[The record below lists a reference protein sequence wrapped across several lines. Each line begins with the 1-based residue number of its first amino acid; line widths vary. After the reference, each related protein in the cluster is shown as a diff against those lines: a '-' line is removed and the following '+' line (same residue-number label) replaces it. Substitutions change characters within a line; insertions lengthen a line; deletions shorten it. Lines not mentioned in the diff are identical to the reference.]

1 MSLGHLL
8 VVDDDKRL
16 LHLLKQYLTKADFLV
31 TVAEN
36 TNEAEEL
43 LKLLTFDAIIMD
55 VMMPHQSGVAYTQI
69 LRQRGFKTPILMLT
83 ALGDVENRITGL
95 EAGADDYLPKPFEPK
110 ELLLRIKNLI
120 KHQKSTKDTVTFGPY
135 SYTKSTGILMKG
147 ESSVSLTGAEQQLL
161 GILTTHINTVLTR
174 EELAQKMQ
182 TDSVRTV
189 DVQITRL
196 RRKIEQDPGHPVC
209 VQTVRGQ
216 GYKLVRL

>member
-36 TNEAEEL
+36 ANEAEEL

-120 KHQKSTKDTVTFGPY
+120 KHQESTKDTVTFGPY